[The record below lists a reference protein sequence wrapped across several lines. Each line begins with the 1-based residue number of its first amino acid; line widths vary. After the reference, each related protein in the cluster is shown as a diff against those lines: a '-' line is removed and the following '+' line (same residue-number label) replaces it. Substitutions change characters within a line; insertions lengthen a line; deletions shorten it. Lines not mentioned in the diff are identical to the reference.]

1 MPKITRLTKDL
12 RIYRVHKNN
21 HALIQCNADSLF
33 ILVQVLTSGT
43 VGAVCECGQLRGVGE
58 RALGTLQGFCGLR
71 GAVVTGRAL
80 VSICSL
86 IGCA

>member
-1 MPKITRLTKDL
+1 M

-21 HALIQCNADSLF
+21 QALIQCKRDSLF
-33 ILVQVLTSGT
+33 ILERVLTSGT
-43 VGAVCECGQLRGVGE
+43 VGAVCECGQLCGVGE
-58 RALGTLQGFCGLR
+58 RPLGTFLGFCGLR
-71 GAVVTGRAL
+71 WAVVTGRAL